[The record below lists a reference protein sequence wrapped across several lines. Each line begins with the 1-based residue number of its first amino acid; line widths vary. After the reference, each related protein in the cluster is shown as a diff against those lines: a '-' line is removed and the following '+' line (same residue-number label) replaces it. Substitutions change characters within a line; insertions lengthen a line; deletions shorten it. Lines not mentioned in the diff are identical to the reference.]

1 MPIIDTTVYSRNQVF
16 RIVESRK
23 FTDNPIKDAVLRF
36 HPAREHCMTNLL
48 STLVCNVRGV
58 TTWLSEH
65 LCSYLTSTDMT
76 SVYTVT
82 EDWQLVCKHPR
93 CTAIGADTRLLGR
106 ISSTLP
112 ARHVTKVPSHA
123 LRKLQ
128 TSQMFANRWN
138 HWRTLTADSLLFNG
152 AFNDLDTMQKL
163 TEHAVALQQYS
174 CSGRRTLAETY
185 LLSPAEPH
193 SSSAT

>member
-1 MPIIDTTVYSRNQVF
+1 MMPRNRILRNCYTRQVWTVCSLTEPDFKSLMVQ
-16 RIVESRK
+16 
-23 FTDNPIKDAVLRF
+23 PIAF
-36 HPAREHCMTNLL
+36 ART
-48 STLVCNVRGV
+48 
-58 TTWLSEH
+58 
-65 LCSYLTSTDMT
+65 
-76 SVYTVT
+76 
-82 EDWQLVCKHPR
+82 
-93 CTAIGADTRLLGR
+93 
-106 ISSTLP
+106 ISFTLP

-128 TSQMFANRWN
+128 TSQMFANKWN

-152 AFNDLDTMQKL
+152 AFNDLDTMQIL